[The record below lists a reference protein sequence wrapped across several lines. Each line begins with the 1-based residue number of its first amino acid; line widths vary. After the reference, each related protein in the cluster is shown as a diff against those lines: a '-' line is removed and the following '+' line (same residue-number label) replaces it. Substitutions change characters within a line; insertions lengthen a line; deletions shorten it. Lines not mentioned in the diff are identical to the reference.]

1 MDFGSPPVALLCPI
15 PYPFLMATIEKA
27 AFGSGGPPVTRVGL
41 GGEGVLR
48 TWGADT
54 DARAVIRH
62 ALEMGITYCDCA
74 RVYAGS
80 ESYYGSVWAESPEA
94 RRGIFQTSKS
104 AGRSRDEVLRDLE
117 TSLATLQAGHLDLW
131 QIHDVRTEADLR
143 TIEGPGGAL
152 EGFLESREAGTV
164 RRIGVTGHHDP
175 DILLKAVR
183 QWPVDS
189 VLLPVNPVEGVM
201 GGFTDRV
208 VPEARERGMAVIA
221 MKILGAGH
229 YLSPEGGIDAGL
241 LIRYALSHDI
251 TVAIVGC
258 STPGEVSQL
267 AEAGV
272 DFTPMAAAEMRELE
286 DVYRPHAEKLAYY
299 RGR

>member
-1 MDFGSPPVALLCPI
+1 
-15 PYPFLMATIEKA
+15 
-27 AFGSGGPPVTRVGL
+27 
-41 GGEGVLR
+41 
-48 TWGADT
+48 
-54 DARAVIRH
+54 VIRN

-80 ESYYGSVWAESPEA
+80 ESYYGSVWSENPEA

-117 TSLATLQAGHLDLW
+117 TSLATLQAGYLDLW
-131 QIHDVRTEADLR
+131 QIHDVRTEADIR

-152 EGFLESREAGTV
+152 EGFLESRDAGTV
-164 RRIGVTGHHDP
+164 RRIGVTCHHDP

-183 QWPVDS
+183 EWPVDS
-189 VLLPVNPVEGVM
+189 VLLPVNPVEGAI

-208 VPEARERGMAVIA
+208 IPEARERGIAVIA
-221 MKILGAGH
+221 MKVLGAGH
-229 YLSPEGGIDAGL
+229 YLSPESDIDAGL

-267 AEAGV
+267 VEAGRNFV
-272 DFTPMAAAEMRELE
+272 PMTHEEKKELE
-286 DVYRPHAEKLAYY
+286 DVYRPHVEKLAYY
-299 RGR
+299 RKSV

>member
-1 MDFGSPPVALLCPI
+1 MTA
-15 PYPFLMATIEKA
+15 IEKVP
-27 AFGSGGPPVTRVGL
+27 FGPDGPPVTRVGL

-54 DARAVIRH
+54 DARIMIRH
-62 ALEMGITYCDCA
+62 ALEMGVTYFDSA

-80 ESYYGSVWAESPEA
+80 ESYYGSVWSESPEA
-94 RRGIFQTSKS
+94 RREVFQTSKS
-104 AGRSRDEVLRDLE
+104 PGRGRDEVLRDLE

-131 QIHDVRTEADLR
+131 QIHDVRTEADLQA
-143 TIEGPGGAL
+143 IEGPGGAL

-175 DILLKAVR
+175 DVLLRAVR
-183 QWPVDS
+183 EWPVDS
-189 VLLPVNPVEGVM
+189 VLLPVNPVEGVL

-208 VPEARERGMAVIA
+208 IPEARDRGMAVVA

-258 STPGEVSQL
+258 STPGEVSEL
-267 AEAGV
+267 ADAGRNFV
-272 DFTPMAAAEMRELE
+272 PMSLE
-286 DVYRPHAEKLAYY
+286 ERKEIEDLYRPHVEKLAYY
-299 RGR
+299 RGSV

>member
-1 MDFGSPPVALLCPI
+1 MTAIEKVPFGSD
-15 PYPFLMATIEKA
+15 
-27 AFGSGGPPVTRVGL
+27 GPPVTRVGL

-48 TWGADT
+48 TWGADA
-54 DARAVIRH
+54 DAQAMIHH
-62 ALEMGITYCDCA
+62 ALEMGITYFDSA

-80 ESYYGSVWAESPEA
+80 ESYYGSVWSESPEA
-94 RRGIFQTSKS
+94 RRIIFQTSKS
-104 AGRSRDEVLRDLE
+104 PGRGRDEALRDLE
-117 TSLATLQAGHLDLW
+117 KSLATMKAGHLDLW
-131 QIHDVRTEADLR
+131 QIHDVRTEADLQ

-152 EGFLESREAGTV
+152 EGFIESREAGTV

-175 DILLKAVR
+175 DILLRAVR
-183 QWPVDS
+183 EWPVDS
-189 VLLPVNPVEGVM
+189 VLLPVNPVEGIL

-208 VPEARERGMAVIA
+208 IPEARERGMAVIA

-258 STPGEVSQL
+258 STPGEVSEL
-267 AEAGV
+267 VEAGS
-272 DFTPMAAAEMRELE
+272 DFVPMSPEEMKELE
-286 DVYRPHAEKLAYY
+286 DVYRPHVEKFAYY
-299 RGR
+299 RSSV